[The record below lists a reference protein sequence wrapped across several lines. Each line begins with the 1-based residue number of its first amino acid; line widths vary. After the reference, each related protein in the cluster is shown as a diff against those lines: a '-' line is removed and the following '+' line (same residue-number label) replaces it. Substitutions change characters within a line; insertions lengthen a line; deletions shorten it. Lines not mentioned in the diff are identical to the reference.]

1 MFFMASMTTAFSRFF
16 SAVTLMPVFFT
27 NLMFLSVHQLPFA
40 VALFAPAIGQCLVAL
55 DELY

>member
-1 MFFMASMTTAFSRFF
+1 MASMTTAFSRFF